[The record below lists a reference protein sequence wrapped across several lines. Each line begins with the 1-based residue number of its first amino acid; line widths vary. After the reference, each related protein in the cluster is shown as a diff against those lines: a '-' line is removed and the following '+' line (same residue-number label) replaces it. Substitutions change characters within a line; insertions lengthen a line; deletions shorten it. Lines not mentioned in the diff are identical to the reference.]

1 MILIF
6 TAKIDSHVGSV
17 SKHLDAAGVAWVR
30 INTEDL
36 ATNIELTV
44 NPTSGNGTLFVR
56 DSGKRIDLSRVTA
69 VWYRKP
75 EPVAVAHLA
84 VDAGALEYVEAEFT
98 EILMG
103 IYALLKDA
111 IWINNPFTTR
121 HAHRKLLQLRV
132 AAEVGFK
139 TPRTILTNDV
149 ETALQFA
156 SEIGVDLAIK
166 SIGSLCVSQA
176 VDKQTVHYGLF
187 TRRITHEE
195 LEAAKDKVR
204 YMPTLFQEFVEKRC
218 ELRITCVG
226 EQVFACCIE
235 ARIGDVTSDDYRF
248 DTKKL
253 KHSAFE
259 CSELHQKLHAYMR
272 AFALNFAC
280 FDILISKQGEAIFCE
295 CNPNGQWQ
303 WCEEMAGLP
312 IGEAIAFQL
321 MGLQIPKPTVAA

>member
-6 TAKIDSHVGSV
+6 TAKTDSHVGFV
-17 SKHLDAAGVAWVR
+17 SRHLDAAGVAWVR
-30 INTEDL
+30 VNTEEF
-36 ATNIELTV
+36 ATNVELTI
-44 NPTSGNGTLFVR
+44 NPTACNGILFVR

-75 EPVAVAHLA
+75 EPVAVGHLA
-84 VDAGALEYVEAEFT
+84 VEAGALEYVEAEFT

-132 AAEVGFK
+132 ATEVGFK

-149 ETALQFA
+149 EIALGFA
-156 SEIGVDLAIK
+156 AQIGADLAIK
-166 SIGSLCVSQA
+166 SIGSLCVSQELE
-176 VDKQTVHYGLF
+176 KQTVHYGLF
-187 TRRITHEE
+187 TRRISREE
-195 LEAAKDKVR
+195 LETAKDKVR

-235 ARIGDVTSDDYRF
+235 ARSGDITSDDHRF

-253 KHSAFE
+253 NHSAYE
-259 CSELHQKLHAYMR
+259 CPELHGKLHAYMR
-272 AFALNFAC
+272 ASGLNFAC
-280 FDILISKQGEAIFCE
+280 FDVIITKSGDAVFLEA
-295 CNPNGQWQ
+295 NPNGQWL
-303 WCEEMAGLP
+303 WCEEMATLP
-312 IGEAIAFQL
+312 IGEAIAGEL
-321 MGLQIPKPTVAA
+321 MGRKLEMKGR

>member
-6 TAKIDSHVGSV
+6 TAKTDSHVGSV
-17 SKHLDAAGVAWVR
+17 SRHLDSAGVVWVR

-36 ATNIELTV
+36 ATNVELTV
-44 NPTSGNGTLFVR
+44 NPTACNGVLFVR
-56 DSGKRIDLSRVTA
+56 DSGKRIDLSLVTA

-84 VDAGALEYVEAEFT
+84 VEAGALEYVEAEFT

-121 HAHRKLLQLRV
+121 NAHRKLLQLRV

-149 ETALQFA
+149 DAALSFA
-156 SEIGVDLAIK
+156 DQIGADLAIK
-166 SIGSLCVSQA
+166 SIGSLSVSQEL
-176 VDKQTVHYGLF
+176 DKQTVHYGLF
-187 TRRITHEE
+187 TRRITREE
-195 LEAAKDKVR
+195 LDAAKDKVR

-235 ARIGDVTSDDYRF
+235 ARSGDVTSDDHRF
-248 DTKKL
+248 DTKRL
-253 KHSAFE
+253 NHSAYE
-259 CSELHQKLHAYMR
+259 CPELHGKLRAYMR
-272 AFALNFAC
+272 ATGLNFAC
-280 FDILISKQGEAIFCE
+280 FDVIVTNSGDTVFLEA
-295 CNPNGQWQ
+295 NPNGQWL
-303 WCEEMAGLP
+303 WCEEMAALS
-312 IGEAIAFQL
+312 IGEAIAAEL
-321 MGLQIPKPTVAA
+321 MGQKMEVMSR